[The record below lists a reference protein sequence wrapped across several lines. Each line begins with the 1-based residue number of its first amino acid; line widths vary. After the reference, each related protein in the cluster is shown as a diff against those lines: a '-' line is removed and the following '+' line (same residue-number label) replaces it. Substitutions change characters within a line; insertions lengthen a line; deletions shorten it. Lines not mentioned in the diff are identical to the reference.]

1 MIHIMH
7 LYFFSKI
14 HLQFKAIFFFSVLVS
29 FNSIFN
35 KVQAQ
40 IKEAGQVEIEETS
53 NPIHQ
58 WPKSIPDSVGMSS
71 SRLANLDSIFVQ
83 HIEQKKIPGMVALIV
98 RNGFVVY
105 EKAFGIADPE
115 TNQSYQTD
123 HIFRIASQTKA
134 ITATAVM
141 MLWEKGLFNLDDPIS
156 NYIPEFKDITILK
169 KFNASDSTYRTIPA
183 KNQITIRHLLNHT
196 SGIGYGIIDG
206 DERIRK
212 IYQKAEVV
220 DLYTTEDISIEQS
233 VKRLAKLPLHHE
245 PGERYTYSEGLD
257 VLGYLVEIISGQS
270 FSEFLEE
277 HLFEPIGMSN
287 TQFYLSENQNKLLVP
302 VQTKNQKGEWIVYD
316 GHPDGYY
323 NANYPKIGAKK
334 FYSGGAGL
342 TSTAQD
348 YAKFLQMYLNG
359 GEFNEHRI
367 LSPTTIDLIMSNQTF
382 ELFGDGNTH
391 YGLAFGVVTSKGF
404 SIGGRGSVGT
414 FDWGGYFNT
423 QYYADPELN
432 IIGILMKQTQRIPWE
447 NTGNIMRQVV
457 GASVIEK

>member
-7 LYFFSKI
+7 PYFFNKI
-14 HLQFKAIFFFSVLVS
+14 HLQFKAIFFFSVLLS

-58 WPKSIPDSVGMSS
+58 WPESIPESVGMSS

-212 IYQKAEVV
+212 IYQKAGVV

-245 PGERYTYSEGLD
+245 PGERFTYSEGLD

-287 TQFYLSENQNKLLVP
+287 TQFYLNENQNKLLVP
-302 VQTKNQKGEWIVYD
+302 VQTKNQKGEWIVYH

-391 YGLAFGVVTSKGF
+391 YGLAFGVVTGKGF

>member
-1 MIHIMH
+1 MYQYI
-7 LYFFSKI
+7 FSKTY
-14 HLQFKAIFFFSVLVS
+14 LQFRTFFFFSVLVF
-29 FNSIFN
+29 FNSC
-35 KVQAQ
+35 Q
-40 IKEAGQVEIEETS
+40 IREAGQVQIQKTS
-53 NPIHQ
+53 KTIHQ
-58 WPKSIPDSVGMSS
+58 WPKSLPELVDISS
-71 SRLANLDSIFVQ
+71 SRLANLDSIFIQ
-83 HIEQKKIPGMVALIV
+83 HIEQEKIPGMVALIV

-105 EKAFGIADPE
+105 EKAFGNADPL
-115 TNQSYQTD
+115 TNEPYKTD
-123 HIFRIASQTKA
+123 NIFRIASQTKA

-156 NYIPEFKDITILK
+156 MYIPEFKDLSILK
-169 KFNASDSTYRTIPA
+169 EFNDSDSTYKTIPA
-183 KNQITIRHLLNHT
+183 KNQMTIRHLLNHT

-212 IYQKAEVV
+212 IYQKAGVV
-220 DLYTTEDISIEQS
+220 DLYTTENISIEQS

-245 PGERYTYSEGLD
+245 PGERFTYSEGLD
-257 VLGYLVEIISGQS
+257 VLGYLIEIISGQS

-277 HLFEPIGMSN
+277 HLFEPLGMSN
-287 TQFYLSENQNKLLVP
+287 TQFYLNEDQYQLLVP
-302 VQTKNQKGEWIVYD
+302 VQTKNQNGEWTIYD

-323 NANYPKIGAKK
+323 DANYPKIGAKK

-348 YAKFLQMYLNG
+348 YARFLQMYLNG
-359 GEFNEHRI
+359 GVFNEHRI
-367 LSPTTIDLIMSNQTF
+367 LSPTTVDLIMSNQTND
-382 ELFGDGNTH
+382 LFGEGNTY
-391 YGLAFGVVTSKGF
+391 YGLAFGVVTDKGF

-423 QYYADPELN
+423 QYYADPDLN

>member
-156 NYIPEFKDITILK
+156 NYIPEFRDITILK

-212 IYQKAEVV
+212 IYQKAGVV

>member
-7 LYFFSKI
+7 LYFFNKI
-14 HLQFKAIFFFSVLVS
+14 NLQFKAIFFFSVLVS

-58 WPKSIPDSVGMSS
+58 WPKSIPESVGMSS

-212 IYQKAEVV
+212 IYQKAGVV

-245 PGERYTYSEGLD
+245 PGERFTYSEGLD

-287 TQFYLSENQNKLLVP
+287 TQFYLNENQNKLLVP

-391 YGLAFGVVTSKGF
+391 HGLAFGVVTSKGF

>member
-1 MIHIMH
+1 MH
-7 LYFFSKI
+7 LYFFNKI
-14 HLQFKAIFFFSVLVS
+14 NLQFKAIFFFSVLLS

-58 WPKSIPDSVGMSS
+58 WPKSIPESVGMSS

-212 IYQKAEVV
+212 IYQKAGVV

-245 PGERYTYSEGLD
+245 PGERFTYSEGLD
-257 VLGYLVEIISGQS
+257 VLGYLVEIISGQP
-270 FSEFLEE
+270 FNEFLEE
-277 HLFEPIGMSN
+277 HLFEPLGMSN

-302 VQTKNQKGEWIVYD
+302 VQTKNQKGEWIVYV

-391 YGLAFGVVTSKGF
+391 HGLAFGVVTSKGF

>member
-7 LYFFSKI
+7 LYFFNKI
-14 HLQFKAIFFFSVLVS
+14 NLQFKAIFFFSVLVS

-58 WPKSIPDSVGMSS
+58 WPKSIPESVGMSS

-212 IYQKAEVV
+212 IYQKAGVV

-245 PGERYTYSEGLD
+245 PGERFTYSEGLD
-257 VLGYLVEIISGQS
+257 VLGYLVEIISGQP
-270 FSEFLEE
+270 FNEFLEE
-277 HLFEPIGMSN
+277 HLFEPLGMSN

-302 VQTKNQKGEWIVYD
+302 VQTKNQKGEWIVYV

-391 YGLAFGVVTSKGF
+391 HGLAFGVVTSKGF

>member
-1 MIHIMH
+1 MCQCI
-7 LYFFSKI
+7 SNKI
-14 HLQFKAIFFFSVLVS
+14 YLQFKTIFFFSVLVF
-29 FNSIFN
+29 FNSCQFDEVGQLQ
-35 KVQAQ
+35 VQ
-40 IKEAGQVEIEETS
+40 KTS
-53 NPIHQ
+53 NSINQ
-58 WPKSIPDSVGMSS
+58 WPKSIPESVDMSS

-83 HIEQKKIPGMVALIV
+83 HIEQEKIPGMVALIV
-98 RNGFVVY
+98 KNGFVIY
-105 EKAFGIADPE
+105 EKAFGNADPL
-115 TNQSYQTD
+115 TNEPYQTD
-123 HIFRIASQTKA
+123 NIFRIASQTKA
-134 ITATAVM
+134 ITATAIM

-156 NYIPEFKDITILK
+156 MYIPEFKDLTILK
-169 KFNASDSTYRTIPA
+169 EFNDSDSTYKTIPA
-183 KNQITIRHLLNHT
+183 KNQMTIRHLLNHT

-212 IYQKAEVV
+212 IYQKAGVV
-220 DLYTTEDISIEQS
+220 DLYTTENISIEQS

-245 PGERYTYSEGLD
+245 PGERFTYSEGLD
-257 VLGYLVEIISGQS
+257 VLGYLIEIISGQS
-270 FSEFLEE
+270 FSEFLME
-277 HLFEPIGMSN
+277 HLFEPLGMSN
-287 TQFYLSENQNKLLVP
+287 TQFYLNEDQYRLLVP
-302 VQTKNQKGEWIVYD
+302 VQTKNQNGEWIIYD

-323 NANYPKIGAKK
+323 DANYPKIGAKK

-359 GEFNEHRI
+359 GVYNEHRI
-367 LSPTTIDLIMSNQTF
+367 LSPTTIDLIMSNQTND
-382 ELFGDGNTH
+382 LFGEGNTH
-391 YGLAFGVVTSKGF
+391 YGLAFGVVTNKGF

-423 QYYADPELN
+423 QYYADPDLN

>member
-1 MIHIMH
+1 MYQYI
-7 LYFFSKI
+7 LSKTY
-14 HLQFKAIFFFSVLVS
+14 LQFKTFFFFSVLVF
-29 FNSIFN
+29 FNSC
-35 KVQAQ
+35 Q
-40 IKEAGQVEIEETS
+40 IREAGQVQIQKTS
-53 NPIHQ
+53 KTIHQ
-58 WPKSIPDSVGMSS
+58 WPKSLPELVDMSS
-71 SRLANLDSIFVQ
+71 SRLANLDSIFIQ
-83 HIEQKKIPGMVALIV
+83 HIEQEKIPGMVALIV

-105 EKAFGIADPE
+105 EKAFGNADPL
-115 TNQSYQTD
+115 TNEPYKTD
-123 HIFRIASQTKA
+123 NIFRIASQTKA

-156 NYIPEFKDITILK
+156 MYIPEFKDLSILK
-169 KFNASDSTYRTIPA
+169 EFNDSDSTYKTIPA
-183 KNQITIRHLLNHT
+183 KNQMTIRHLLNHT

-212 IYQKAEVV
+212 IYQKAGVV
-220 DLYTTEDISIEQS
+220 DLYTTENVSIEQS

-245 PGERYTYSEGLD
+245 PGERFTYSEGLD
-257 VLGYLVEIISGQS
+257 VLGYLIEIISGQS

-277 HLFEPIGMSN
+277 HLFGPLGMSN
-287 TQFYLSENQNKLLVP
+287 TQFYLNEDQYQLLVP
-302 VQTKNQKGEWIVYD
+302 VQTKNQNGEWIIYD

-323 NANYPKIGAKK
+323 DANYPKIGAKK

-348 YAKFLQMYLNG
+348 YARFLQMYLNG
-359 GEFNEHRI
+359 GVFNEHRI
-367 LSPTTIDLIMSNQTF
+367 LSPTTVDLIMSNQTND
-382 ELFGDGNTH
+382 LFGEGNTY
-391 YGLAFGVVTSKGF
+391 YGLACGVVTDKGF
-404 SIGGRGSVGT
+404 SMGGRGSVGT

-423 QYYADPELN
+423 QYYADPDLN

>member
-1 MIHIMH
+1 MYQYI
-7 LYFFSKI
+7 FSKTY
-14 HLQFKAIFFFSVLVS
+14 LQFKTFFFFSVLVF
-29 FNSIFN
+29 FNSC
-35 KVQAQ
+35 Q
-40 IKEAGQVEIEETS
+40 IRKAGQVQIQKTS
-53 NPIHQ
+53 NTIHQ
-58 WPKSIPDSVGMSS
+58 WPKSLPELVDMSS
-71 SRLANLDSIFVQ
+71 SRLANLDSIFIQ
-83 HIEQKKIPGMVALIV
+83 HIEQEKIPGMVALIV

-105 EKAFGIADPE
+105 EKAFGNADPL
-115 TNQSYQTD
+115 TNEPYKTD
-123 HIFRIASQTKA
+123 NIFRIASQTKA

-156 NYIPEFKDITILK
+156 IYIPEFKDLSILK
-169 KFNASDSTYRTIPA
+169 EFSDSDSTYKTIPA
-183 KNQITIRHLLNHT
+183 KNQMTIRHLLNHT

-212 IYQKAEVV
+212 IYQKAGVV
-220 DLYTTEDISIEQS
+220 DLYTTENISIEQS

-245 PGERYTYSEGLD
+245 PGERFTYSEGLD
-257 VLGYLVEIISGQS
+257 VLGYLIEIISGQS

-277 HLFEPIGMSN
+277 HLFEPLGMSN
-287 TQFYLSENQNKLLVP
+287 TQFYLNEDQNQLLVP
-302 VQTKNQKGEWIVYD
+302 VQTKNQNGEWIIYD

-323 NANYPKIGAKK
+323 DANYPKVGAKK

-342 TSTAQD
+342 TSTAKD
-348 YAKFLQMYLNG
+348 YARFLQMYLNG
-359 GEFNEHRI
+359 GVFNEHRI
-367 LSPTTIDLIMSNQTF
+367 LSPTTVDLILSNQTND
-382 ELFGDGNTH
+382 LFGEGNTY
-391 YGLAFGVVTSKGF
+391 YGLAFGVVTDKGF

-423 QYYADPELN
+423 QYYADPDLN

>member
-7 LYFFSKI
+7 LYFFNKI
-14 HLQFKAIFFFSVLVS
+14 NLQFKAIFFFSVLVS

-58 WPKSIPDSVGMSS
+58 WPKSIPESVGMSS

-98 RNGFVVY
+98 RDGFVVY

-212 IYQKAEVV
+212 IYQKAGVV

-245 PGERYTYSEGLD
+245 PGERFTYSEGLD

-287 TQFYLSENQNKLLVP
+287 TQFYLNENQNKLLVP

>member
-1 MIHIMH
+1 MTHIM
-7 LYFFSKI
+7 YQYIFSKTY
-14 HLQFKAIFFFSVLVS
+14 LQFKTFFFFSVLVF
-29 FNSIFN
+29 FNSC
-35 KVQAQ
+35 Q
-40 IKEAGQVEIEETS
+40 IREAGQVELQKTS
-53 NPIHQ
+53 NAIHQ
-58 WPKSIPDSVGMSS
+58 WPKSIPELVDMSS
-71 SRLANLDSIFVQ
+71 SRLANLDSIFIQ
-83 HIEQKKIPGMVALIV
+83 HIEQEKIPGMVALIV

-105 EKAFGIADPE
+105 EKAFGNADPL
-115 TNQSYQTD
+115 TNEPYKTD
-123 HIFRIASQTKA
+123 NIFRIASQTKA

-156 NYIPEFKDITILK
+156 MYIPEFKELTILK
-169 KFNASDSTYRTIPA
+169 EFNDSDSTYKTIPA
-183 KNQITIRHLLNHT
+183 KNQMTIRHLLNHT

-212 IYQKAEVV
+212 IYQKAGVV
-220 DLYTTEDISIEQS
+220 DLYTIKNVSIEQS

-245 PGERYTYSEGLD
+245 PGERFTYSEGLD
-257 VLGYLVEIISGQS
+257 VLGYLIEIISGQS

-277 HLFEPIGMSN
+277 HLFEPLGMSN
-287 TQFYLSENQNKLLVP
+287 TQFYLNEDQYQLLVP
-302 VQTKNQKGEWIVYD
+302 VQTKNQNGEWIIYD

-323 NANYPKIGAKK
+323 DANYPKIGAKK

-348 YAKFLQMYLNG
+348 YARFLQMYLNG
-359 GEFNEHRI
+359 GVFNEHRI
-367 LSPTTIDLIMSNQTF
+367 LSPTTVDLIMSNQTND
-382 ELFGDGNTH
+382 LFGEGNTY
-391 YGLAFGVVTSKGF
+391 YGLAFGVVTDKGF
-404 SIGGRGSVGT
+404 SIGGRGSIGT

-423 QYYADPELN
+423 QYYADPDLN

>member
-1 MIHIMH
+1 MYQYI
-7 LYFFSKI
+7 LSKTY
-14 HLQFKAIFFFSVLVS
+14 LQFKTFFFFSVLVF
-29 FNSIFN
+29 FNSC
-35 KVQAQ
+35 Q
-40 IKEAGQVEIEETS
+40 IREAGQVQIQKTS
-53 NPIHQ
+53 KTIHQ
-58 WPKSIPDSVGMSS
+58 WPKSLPELVDMSS
-71 SRLANLDSIFVQ
+71 SRLANLDSIFIQ
-83 HIEQKKIPGMVALIV
+83 HIEQEKIPGMVALIV

-105 EKAFGIADPE
+105 EKAFGNADPL
-115 TNQSYQTD
+115 TNEPYKTD
-123 HIFRIASQTKA
+123 NIFRIASQTKA

-156 NYIPEFKDITILK
+156 MYIPEFKDLSILK
-169 KFNASDSTYRTIPA
+169 EFNDSDSTYKTIPA
-183 KNQITIRHLLNHT
+183 KNQMTIRHLLNHT

-212 IYQKAEVV
+212 IYQKAGVV
-220 DLYTTEDISIEQS
+220 DLYTTENVSIEQS

-245 PGERYTYSEGLD
+245 PGERFTYSEGLD
-257 VLGYLVEIISGQS
+257 VLGYLIEIISGQS

-277 HLFEPIGMSN
+277 HLFGPLGMSN
-287 TQFYLSENQNKLLVP
+287 TQFYLNEDQYQLLVP
-302 VQTKNQKGEWIVYD
+302 VQTKNQNGEWIIYD

-323 NANYPKIGAKK
+323 DANYPKIGAKK

-348 YAKFLQMYLNG
+348 YARFLQMYLNG
-359 GEFNEHRI
+359 GVFNEHRI
-367 LSPTTIDLIMSNQTF
+367 LSPTTVDLIMSNQTND
-382 ELFGDGNTH
+382 LFGEGNTY
-391 YGLAFGVVTSKGF
+391 YGLAFGVVTDKGF

-423 QYYADPELN
+423 QYYADPDLN

>member
-1 MIHIMH
+1 MYQYI
-7 LYFFSKI
+7 FSKTY
-14 HLQFKAIFFFSVLVS
+14 LQFKTFFFFSVLVF
-29 FNSIFN
+29 FNSC
-35 KVQAQ
+35 Q
-40 IKEAGQVEIEETS
+40 IREAGQVQIQKTS
-53 NPIHQ
+53 KTIHQ
-58 WPKSIPDSVGMSS
+58 WPKSLPELVDMSS
-71 SRLANLDSIFVQ
+71 SRLANLDSIFIQ
-83 HIEQKKIPGMVALIV
+83 HIEQEKIPGMVALIV

-105 EKAFGIADPE
+105 EKAFGNADPL
-115 TNQSYQTD
+115 TNEPYKTD
-123 HIFRIASQTKA
+123 NIFRIASQTKA

-156 NYIPEFKDITILK
+156 MYIPEFKDLSILK
-169 KFNASDSTYRTIPA
+169 EFNDSDSTYKTIPA
-183 KNQITIRHLLNHT
+183 KNQMTIRHLLNHT

-212 IYQKAEVV
+212 IYQKAGVV
-220 DLYTTEDISIEQS
+220 DLYTTKNVSIEQS

-245 PGERYTYSEGLD
+245 PGERFTYSEGLD
-257 VLGYLVEIISGQS
+257 VLGYLIEIISGQS

-277 HLFEPIGMSN
+277 HLFEPLGMSN
-287 TQFYLSENQNKLLVP
+287 TQFYLNEDQYQLLVP
-302 VQTKNQKGEWIVYD
+302 VQTKNQNGEWIIYD

-323 NANYPKIGAKK
+323 DANYPKIGAKK

-348 YAKFLQMYLNG
+348 YARFLQMYLNG
-359 GEFNEHRI
+359 GVFNEHRI
-367 LSPTTIDLIMSNQTF
+367 LSPTTVDLIMSNQTND
-382 ELFGDGNTH
+382 LFGEGNTY
-391 YGLAFGVVTSKGF
+391 YGLAFGVVTDKGF
-404 SIGGRGSVGT
+404 NIGGRGSVGT

-423 QYYADPELN
+423 QYYADPDLN

>member
-1 MIHIMH
+1 MNHIMH
-7 LYFFSKI
+7 LYFFNKI
-14 HLQFKAIFFFSVLVS
+14 NLQFKAIFFFSVLVS
-29 FNSIFN
+29 FNSVFN

-58 WPKSIPDSVGMSS
+58 WPKSIPESVGMSS

-212 IYQKAEVV
+212 IYQKAGVV

-245 PGERYTYSEGLD
+245 PGERFTYSEGLD

-277 HLFEPIGMSN
+277 HLFEPLGMSN

>member
-212 IYQKAEVV
+212 IYQKAGVV

-277 HLFEPIGMSN
+277 HLFEPLGMSN

>member
-212 IYQKAEVV
+212 IYQKAGVV

>member
-7 LYFFSKI
+7 LYFFSKLN
-14 HLQFKAIFFFSVLVS
+14 LQFKAIFFFSVLVS

-58 WPKSIPDSVGMSS
+58 WPKSIPESVGMSS

-212 IYQKAEVV
+212 IYQKAGVV

-245 PGERYTYSEGLD
+245 PGERFTYSEGLD

-277 HLFEPIGMSN
+277 HLFEPLGMSN

-302 VQTKNQKGEWIVYD
+302 VQTKNQKGEWIVYV

-391 YGLAFGVVTSKGF
+391 HGLAFGVVTSKGF

>member
-29 FNSIFN
+29 FNSVFN

-212 IYQKAEVV
+212 IYQKAGVV

>member
-29 FNSIFN
+29 FNSVFN

-58 WPKSIPDSVGMSS
+58 WPKSIPESVGMSS

-105 EKAFGIADPE
+105 EKAFGIANPE

-212 IYQKAEVV
+212 IYQKAGVV

>member
-1 MIHIMH
+1 MYKCISNN
-7 LYFFSKI
+7 LDLQCKALFFLI
-14 HLQFKAIFFFSVLVS
+14 VFVF
-29 FNSIFN
+29 FNSAFDV
-35 KVQAQ
+35 VQAQ
-40 IKEAGQVEIEETS
+40 IKEAGEVQIQEKS
-53 NPIHQ
+53 NTLHQ
-58 WPKSIPDSVGMSS
+58 WPKSIPESVGMSS

-83 HIEQKKIPGMVALIV
+83 HIEQEKIPGMVALIA

-105 EKAFGIADPE
+105 EKAFGSADPE
-115 TNQSYQTD
+115 TNRPYQTD

-156 NYIPEFKDITILK
+156 NYITEFKDVTILK
-169 KFNASDSTYRTIPA
+169 KLNDSDSTYKTIPA

-212 IYQKAEVV
+212 IYQKAGVV
-220 DLYTTEDISIEQS
+220 DLYTTEDISIEHS
-233 VKRLAKLPLHHE
+233 VKLLAKLPLHHE
-245 PGERYTYSEGLD
+245 PGERFTYSEGLD
-257 VLGYLVEIISGQS
+257 VLGYLVEILSGQS

-277 HLFEPIGMSN
+277 HLFEPLGMSN
-287 TQFYLSENQNKLLVP
+287 TQFYLSEDQYNLLVP

-323 NANYPKIGAKK
+323 DANYPKIGAKK

-359 GEFNEHRI
+359 GVFNEHRI
-367 LSPTTIDLIMSNQTF
+367 LSPTTVDLIMSNQTKD
-382 ELFGDGNTH
+382 LFGEGNTH
-391 YGLAFGVVTSKGF
+391 YGLAFGVVTHEGF

-432 IIGILMKQTQRIPWE
+432 IIGILMKQSQRIPWE
-447 NTGNIMRQVV
+447 NTGNIMRQIV

>member
-7 LYFFSKI
+7 LYFFNKI
-14 HLQFKAIFFFSVLVS
+14 NLQFKAIFFFSVLVS

-58 WPKSIPDSVGMSS
+58 WPKSIPESVGMSS

-83 HIEQKKIPGMVALIV
+83 HIEQEKIPGMVTLIV
-98 RNGFVVY
+98 RDGFVVY
-105 EKAFGIADPE
+105 EKAFGSADPE
-115 TNQSYQTD
+115 TNRPYQTD

-212 IYQKAEVV
+212 IYQKAGVV

-245 PGERYTYSEGLD
+245 PGERFTYSEGLD
-257 VLGYLVEIISGQS
+257 VLGYLVEILSGQS

-277 HLFEPIGMSN
+277 HLFEPLGMSN
-287 TQFYLSENQNKLLVP
+287 TQFYLSENQHKLLVP
-302 VQTKNQKGEWIVYD
+302 VQTKNQKGEWIVYE

-323 NANYPKIGAKK
+323 NANYPIIGAKK

-359 GEFNEHRI
+359 GVFNEYRV
-367 LSPTTIDLIMSNQTF
+367 LSPTTVDLIMSNQTKD
-382 ELFGDGNTH
+382 LFGEGNTH
-391 YGLAFGVVTSKGF
+391 YGLAFGVVTNKGF

-414 FDWGGYFNT
+414 FDWGGYYNT

-447 NTGNIMRQVV
+447 NTGNIMRQIV

>member
-1 MIHIMH
+1 MYQ
-7 LYFFSKI
+7 YFFSKI
-14 HLQFKAIFFFSVLVS
+14 NLQFKAIFFFSVLVS

-156 NYIPEFKDITILK
+156 NYIPEFRDITILK

-212 IYQKAEVV
+212 IYQKAGVV

>member
-7 LYFFSKI
+7 LYFFNKI
-14 HLQFKAIFFFSVLVS
+14 NLQFKAIFFFSVLVS

-58 WPKSIPDSVGMSS
+58 WPKSIPESVGMSS

-212 IYQKAEVV
+212 IYQKAGVV

-245 PGERYTYSEGLD
+245 PGERFTYSEGLD
-257 VLGYLVEIISGQS
+257 VLGYLVEIISGQP
-270 FSEFLEE
+270 FNEFLEE
-277 HLFEPIGMSN
+277 HLFEPLGMSN

-302 VQTKNQKGEWIVYD
+302 VQTKNQKGEWIVYV

-382 ELFGDGNTH
+382 KLFGDGNTH
-391 YGLAFGVVTSKGF
+391 YGLAFGVVTGKGF

-432 IIGILMKQTQRIPWE
+432 IIAILMKQTQRIPWE

>member
-1 MIHIMH
+1 MIHIMYQ
-7 LYFFSKI
+7 YFFSKTY
-14 HLQFKAIFFFSVLVS
+14 LQFKAIFFFSVLVS
-29 FNSIFN
+29 FNSVFN
-35 KVQAQ
+35 MVQAQ
-40 IKEAGQVEIEETS
+40 IKEAGQVEIRETS
-53 NPIHQ
+53 NAIHQ
-58 WPKSIPDSVGMSS
+58 WPESIPESVGMSS

-83 HIEQKKIPGMVALIV
+83 HIEQEKIPGMVALIV

-105 EKAFGIADPE
+105 EKAFGSADPE
-115 TNQSYQTD
+115 TNRPYQTD

-156 NYIPEFKDITILK
+156 NYIPEFKDVTILK
-169 KFNASDSTYRTIPA
+169 EFNDSDSTYKTIPA

-212 IYQKAEVV
+212 IYQKEGVV
-220 DLYTTEDISIEQS
+220 DLYTTENVSIEQS

-245 PGERYTYSEGLD
+245 PGERFTYSEGLD
-257 VLGYLVEIISGQS
+257 VLGYLVEILSGQS

-277 HLFEPIGMSN
+277 HLFEPLGMSN
-287 TQFYLSENQNKLLVP
+287 TQFYLNEDQYQLLVP
-302 VQTKNQKGEWIVYD
+302 VQTKNQNEEWIIYD

-323 NANYPKIGAKK
+323 DANYPKIGAKK

-348 YAKFLQMYLNG
+348 YARFLQMYLNG
-359 GEFNEHRI
+359 GVFNEHQI
-367 LSPTTIDLIMSNQTF
+367 LSPTTVDLIMSNQTND
-382 ELFGDGNTH
+382 LFGEGNTY
-391 YGLAFGVVTSKGF
+391 YGLAFGVVMDKGF

-447 NTGNIMRQVV
+447 ITGNIMRQIV

>member
-1 MIHIMH
+1 MYQYI
-7 LYFFSKI
+7 LSKTY
-14 HLQFKAIFFFSVLVS
+14 LQFKTFFFFSVLVF
-29 FNSIFN
+29 FNSC
-35 KVQAQ
+35 Q
-40 IKEAGQVEIEETS
+40 IREAGQVQIQKTS
-53 NPIHQ
+53 KTIHQ
-58 WPKSIPDSVGMSS
+58 WPKSLPELVDMSS
-71 SRLANLDSIFVQ
+71 SRLANLDSIFIQ
-83 HIEQKKIPGMVALIV
+83 HIEQEKIPGMVALIV

-105 EKAFGIADPE
+105 EKAFGNADPL
-115 TNQSYQTD
+115 TNEPYKTD
-123 HIFRIASQTKA
+123 NIFRIASQTKA

-156 NYIPEFKDITILK
+156 MYIPEFQDLSILK
-169 KFNASDSTYRTIPA
+169 EFNDSDSTYKTIPA
-183 KNQITIRHLLNHT
+183 KNQMTIRHLLNHT

-212 IYQKAEVV
+212 IYQKAGVV
-220 DLYTTEDISIEQS
+220 DLYTTKNVSIEQS

-245 PGERYTYSEGLD
+245 PGERFTYSEGLD
-257 VLGYLVEIISGQS
+257 VLGYLIEIISGQS

-277 HLFEPIGMSN
+277 HLFGPLGMSN
-287 TQFYLSENQNKLLVP
+287 TQFYLNEDQYQLLVP
-302 VQTKNQKGEWIVYD
+302 VQTKNQNGEWIIYD

-323 NANYPKIGAKK
+323 DANYPKIGAKK

-348 YAKFLQMYLNG
+348 YARFLQMYLNG
-359 GEFNEHRI
+359 GVFNEHRI
-367 LSPTTIDLIMSNQTF
+367 LSPTTVDLIMSNQTND
-382 ELFGDGNTH
+382 LFGEGNTY
-391 YGLAFGVVTSKGF
+391 YGLAFGVVTDKGF
-404 SIGGRGSVGT
+404 SMGGRGSVGT

-423 QYYADPELN
+423 QYYADPDLN